1 MADNDI
7 GSYEI
12 SAIPGGVDKELARLR
27 AQALQWWDQEERLL
41 TELGLRDGMAVLEP
55 GAGPGFITEQL
66 LRLLPTSPITII
78 ERDPV
83 MIAQAQRYLADK
95 GIERVRFVTASVL
108 DTGLPADS
116 FDFAYA
122 RLLFQHLPR
131 PVDAARELG
140 RVLKPGGRLA
150 IADRDD
156 GLVVTDPGPTPAALV
171 VQEKLAADQAARGG
185 NWHIGRRLPRI
196 LKEAGFV
203 RLTFAAMLQ
212 HSDILGL
219 EAISPHPPPGFLD
232 PFVERGVIT
241 AEERDAAAA
250 DIQAFYAGAD
260 SLVILPA
267 LIASGEKPAPTDS

>member
-1 MADNDI
+1 MGDT
-7 GSYEI
+7 GSYDI
-12 SAIPGGVDKELARLR
+12 SAMPGGVDKELARLR

-55 GAGPGFITEQL
+55 GAGPGFITEQF
-66 LRLLPTSPITII
+66 LRLLPTSEITVV

-83 MIAQAQRYLADK
+83 MVAQAQRYLADK

-122 RLLFQHLPR
+122 RVIFQHLTN
-131 PVDAARELG
+131 PVVAAHEIW
-140 RVLKPGGRLA
+140 RVLKPGGRLV

-156 GLVVTDPGPTPAALV
+156 GLYLTDPAPTPEALV
-171 VQEKLAADQAARGG
+171 VQQKLTADQGTQYG
-185 NWHIGRRLPRI
+185 NHYIGRRLPRI

-203 RLTFAAMLQ
+203 RLTFAAMMQ
-212 HSDILGL
+212 HSDIFGL
-219 EAISPHPPPGFLD
+219 EAISPPPPPGFLD
-232 PFVERGVIT
+232 SFVERGVIT

-250 DIQAFYAGAD
+250 DIQAFYADAD
-260 SLVILPA
+260 ALVILPA